1 MKKRIGVLTSGGDA
15 PGMNAAIRAVVRQGI
30 WREVQIVGVMR
41 GYEGLISGEF
51 LELNHAFVSGII
63 QRGGTALLTARCEEF
78 KKEEGIERAVSRIR
92 EAQLDGLILIGGD
105 GTFRGGIELEKRGI
119 ATVGVPASIDDDLW
133 GTDHTIGFDTA
144 VNTALSALDKI
155 RDTATSHERAFVVE
169 VMGRTAGYIAL
180 MSGLAGGAE
189 FIVIP
194 EVPLKIEEI
203 AQDLKRGFERKK
215 RHFIIVLAEGVMGAY
230 QLAQEL
236 YERTGHEIKVSILG
250 HIQRGGNPS
259 AYDRYLASRLGSAA
273 VEALLAGNHGQMVG
287 LKNDEVVLTPYEEAV
302 SKRKE
307 IDIKTYQLSKILGQ

>member
-1 MKKRIGVLTSGGDA
+1 
-15 PGMNAAIRAVVRQGI
+15 MNAAIRAVVRQGI

-78 KKEEGIERAVSRIR
+78 KKEEGIEKAVSRIR